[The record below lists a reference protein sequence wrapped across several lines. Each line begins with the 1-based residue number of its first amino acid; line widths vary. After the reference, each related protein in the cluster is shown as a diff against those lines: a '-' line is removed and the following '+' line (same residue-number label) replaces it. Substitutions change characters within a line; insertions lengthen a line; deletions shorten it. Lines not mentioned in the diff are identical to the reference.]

1 MSSFQQ
7 INYWKR
13 FSSENQKGVRY
24 DMAYGQ
30 HQSFY
35 LRDRWLNK
43 GIRHLATDERFFYDK
58 DAFEKIGLGKNMVQ
72 SLRYWVVATGVVSEV
87 YNDERKKI
95 HRITEL
101 GELVFKYDKFIKLP
115 DTASILHYQLVKDI
129 EPSSTWYWY
138 FNVYKETVSTK
149 ESLLNELIKW
159 VKDTEKK
166 VVSEKSL
173 KRDIDC
179 LVKLYTAG
187 QNVNDPEEVIQ
198 SPLHKLG
205 LVKEIKGVIY
215 KKASN
220 YNHIG
225 LTALMYVLLE
235 YGFQNDVDTV
245 SMDDL
250 VHSIGLWGKT
260 FNISRSSIVN
270 ALNQLTLHQKYPV
283 SFIRTNNLDLIRI
296 PNITPQNF
304 LQDEYSRKV
313 EVIK

>member
-1 MSSFQQ
+1 M
-7 INYWKR
+7 
-13 FSSENQKGVRY
+13 
-24 DMAYGQ
+24 
-30 HQSFY
+30 
-35 LRDRWLNK
+35 
-43 GIRHLATDERFFYDK
+43 ATDERFFYDK

-87 YNDERKKI
+87 YNAERKKM
-95 HRITEL
+95 HHITEL
-101 GELVFKYDKFIKLP
+101 GKLVFEYDKFIKFP
-115 DTASILHYQLVKDI
+115 ETASILHYQLVKNV

-138 FNVYKETVSTK
+138 FNVNNETVSTK
-149 ESLLNELIKW
+149 DNLLNELIKW

-166 VVSEKSL
+166 TVSEKSL

-205 LVKEIKGVIY
+205 LLEEKKGVIY

-220 YNHIG
+220 YDHIG
-225 LTALMYVLLE
+225 LTALMYVLLD
-235 YGFQNDVDTV
+235 YKFQNDVDTV
-245 SMDDL
+245 SVDDL
-250 VHSIGLWGKT
+250 VHTVGLWGKT

-270 ALNQLTLHQKYPV
+270 ALNQLTFHPKYPV

-296 PNITPQNF
+296 PNITPQHF

>member
-1 MSSFQQ
+1 
-7 INYWKR
+7 
-13 FSSENQKGVRY
+13 
-24 DMAYGQ
+24 MAYGQ

-43 GIRHLATDERFFYDK
+43 GIKHLNTDERFFYDK

-87 YNDERKKI
+87 YTADRKKM
-95 HRITEL
+95 HHITEL
-101 GELVFKYDKFIKLP
+101 GKLVFQYDKFIKFP
-115 DTASILHYQLVKDI
+115 ETASILHYHLVKGI

-149 ESLLNELIKW
+149 DNILNELKKW

-166 VVSEKSL
+166 TVSEKSL

-179 LVKLYTAG
+179 LVRLYTAG

-205 LVKEIKGVIY
+205 LVEEKKGVIY
-215 KKASN
+215 KRASN

-225 LTALMYVLLE
+225 LSALMYVLLD
-235 YGFQNDVDTV
+235 YKSQNDVDTV
-245 SMDDL
+245 SVDDL
-250 VHSIGLWGKT
+250 VHSVGLWGKT

-270 ALNQLTLHQKYPV
+270 ALNQLTLHPKFPI

-304 LQDEYSRKV
+304 IQDEYSRKV
-313 EVIK
+313 EVIR